1 MTKIV
6 FKELTSNQN
15 VLFPV
20 SLSEKIAPNHP
31 VRVVNSVVD
40 ALDISCLL
48 WSYKGGGTS
57 SYHPRMMLKVLFY
70 AYLNNIY
77 SCRKI
82 EKALQ
87 ENIHFMWLSGN
98 STPDFRTINDFR
110 GKRLKEHIKSLFS
123 AIVLLL
129 QESGYVSLDVQY
141 IDGTK
146 VESASNRYT
155 FVWRGS
161 VEKNKTKLES
171 KNRRKCKK
179 NKMPPCYL
187 AEMQDS
193 KTTKYPLIR
202 LICPIIP
209 YKMKIFEREEDHIM
223 EAVYLPGDLRTRI
236 EEIGRAHV

>member
-1 MTKIV
+1 MAKIV

-31 VRVVNSVVD
+31 VRIVNSVVD
-40 ALDISCLL
+40 ALDISSLL
-48 WSYKGGGTS
+48 SSYKGGGTS

-110 GKRLKEHIKSLFS
+110 GKRLKEDIKSLFS

-129 QESGYVSLDVQY
+129 QESGYVSL
-141 IDGTK
+141 
-146 VESASNRYT
+146 
-155 FVWRGS
+155 
-161 VEKNKTKLES
+161 
-171 KNRRKCKK
+171 
-179 NKMPPCYL
+179 
-187 AEMQDS
+187 
-193 KTTKYPLIR
+193 
-202 LICPIIP
+202 
-209 YKMKIFEREEDHIM
+209 
-223 EAVYLPGDLRTRI
+223 VYSISMVPKWNQHRTATLLSGVAAWKRTR
-236 EEIGRAHV
+236 

>member
-1 MTKIV
+1 MCLTFGVQYKSRIAPFAIVYFGKKYYLTVAKKTNIIAMAKIV

-48 WSYKGGGTS
+48 WAYKGGGTS

-98 STPDFRTINDFR
+98 STPDFRTIM
-110 GKRLKEHIKSLFS
+110 I
-123 AIVLLL
+123 
-129 QESGYVSLDVQY
+129 
-141 IDGTK
+141 
-146 VESASNRYT
+146 
-155 FVWRGS
+155 S
-161 VEKNKTKLES
+161 VAN
-171 KNRRKCKK
+171 
-179 NKMPPCYL
+179 
-187 AEMQDS
+187 
-193 KTTKYPLIR
+193 
-202 LICPIIP
+202 
-209 YKMKIFEREEDHIM
+209 
-223 EAVYLPGDLRTRI
+223 V
-236 EEIGRAHV
+236 